1 MDKINQSR
9 LSLFVFPTLAS
20 PDSSVQS
27 SLGEKAKKER
37 WSTWSLKGGLQTLSD
52 KLLEE
57 LQRKGVYVKLESP
70 CTSVKLDSCGKLTV
84 SSPTEQI
91 RVDHVISA
99 LPAHTLATV
108 LAKDWEQLATD
119 LSNIRTVTVAVVNLE
134 YEGNVVPMDG
144 FGFLVPSSDAVQI
157 LGIIFDSCAF
167 PENDRLGAKT
177 TRLTVSFD

>member
-1 MDKINQSR
+1 MF
-9 LSLFVFPTLAS
+9 LFRTLAS

-27 SLGEKAKKER
+27 SLGAKAKKER

-57 LQRKGVYVKLESP
+57 LKRKGVNVKLESP
-70 CTSVKLDSCGKLTV
+70 CTSVKFDSCGKLTV

-99 LPAHTLATV
+99 LPAHTLATL
-108 LAKDWEQLATD
+108 LAKDWEPLASD
-119 LSNIRTVTVAVVNLE
+119 LSNIRAVTVAVVNLE

-177 TRLTVSFD
+177 TRLTVSFTLKSNLRR